1 MKKTKPLWAPLLL
14 ADPSPSMR
22 LLVLREL
29 LGASSDDPEVVELT
43 KLRESETLVTNLLEV
58 QREDGSWSQSS
69 PSSTGGLIQETAQAL
84 TRLGYLGLK
93 SDFPAV
99 RKGAEFLFSQQRSD
113 GAWPLSSEIED
124 SERYQNYDM
133 IPLQTAMPLRGL
145 AACGYATDPRAEEAY
160 DWLLKQRLEDGTWPT
175 GTSSGNFGRVAG
187 YRRLPHSRWGCR
199 TNTTEALRC
208 LALHPQRRSSPESQ
222 RALDHILARET
233 RERHALGVEIART
246 IGAELAR
253 GLFTYHARYDAALS
267 LDLCW
272 RIGAGLDDAR
282 VAGLVGFLRD
292 IQGPYGLWEYQTR
305 PQVSRWLT
313 FDLIRSL
320 SHLDEASS
328 WISLEPRTPFRAYPR
343 RRKRY

>member
-1 MKKTKPLWAPLLL
+1 MKNAKPLWVALLL
-14 ADPSPSMR
+14 ADPSPSLR

-29 LGASSDDPEVVELT
+29 LGASREDTEVIELT
-43 KLRESETLVTNLLEV
+43 RLCESEPLVTDLQAL
-58 QREDGSWSQSS
+58 QREDGSWIQSS

-84 TRLGYLGLK
+84 SRFGYFGMG
-93 SDFPAV
+93 SDFLAV
-99 RKGAEFLFSQQRSD
+99 HKGAEFLFSQQRSD

-145 AACGYATDPRAEEAY
+145 AACGYATDPHAEKAY
-160 DWLLKQRLEDGTWPT
+160 DWLLEQRLEDGTWPT
-175 GTSSGNFGRVAG
+175 GISSGNFGRVAG

-199 TNTTEALRC
+199 TNTTEVLRC
-208 LALHPQRRSSPESQ
+208 LALHPNRRSSPESQ

-233 RERHALGVEIART
+233 RERDALGVEIART
-246 IGAELAR
+246 IGAEPTR
-253 GLFTYHARYDAALS
+253 GLFTYHARYDSALS

-272 RIGAGLDDAR
+272 RIGAGLDDPRIAD
-282 VAGLVGFLRD
+282 LVSFLRE
-292 IQGPYGLWEYQTR
+292 IQGPYGLWEHTTR

-320 SHLDEASS
+320 THLDETSA
-328 WISLEPRTPFRAYPR
+328 WISLEPRTPFRAYPQH
-343 RRKRY
+343 RKRY